1 LTGSTGLTG
10 STIYLTPARLSS
22 LEPQSEQRDLDHF
35 PPYPVVEPEHVQVFE
50 QNSL

>member
-1 LTGSTGLTG
+1 VGIISTQL
-10 STIYLTPARLSS
+10 LH
-22 LEPQSEQRDLDHF
+22 QQFVDHF